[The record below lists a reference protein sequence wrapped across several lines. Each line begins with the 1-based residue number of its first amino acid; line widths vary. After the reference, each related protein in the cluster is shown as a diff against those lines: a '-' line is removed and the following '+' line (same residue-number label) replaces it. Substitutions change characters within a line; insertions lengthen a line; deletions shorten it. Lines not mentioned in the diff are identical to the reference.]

1 MWGVA
6 PASASPRGF
15 PTVAHPLFW
24 LTYWLRWVKPAPHCY
39 RCAVKVHVDA
49 AYPLENVA
57 LAVVGRLHL
66 ENMLETHPGFILENI
81 WLIRLKVPVV
91 GQIVSC

>member
-1 MWGVA
+1 M
-6 PASASPRGF
+6 
-15 PTVAHPLFW
+15 
-24 LTYWLRWVKPAPHCY
+24 
-39 RCAVKVHVDA
+39 
-49 AYPLENVA
+49 A